1 MLKEIAVS
9 AILTATD
16 VYGAI
21 YIIVDYRVNIF
32 PLLISVVLLTIYCP
46 MVLRR

>member
-9 AILTATD
+9 AISMAKD
-16 VYGAI
+16 IYGAI
-21 YIIVDYRVNIF
+21 YMILDYRVGIF
-32 PLLISVVLLTIYCP
+32 PLLVSALLLTLYWP